1 MVSGSCCCELCPV
14 LVVGAAAASGRA
26 KGCAGAALGTCAA
39 LGTRAVCHPEPN
51 ETECSIEAMPEPLCL
66 SSTGSGLSG
75 SHILWLPVCVQWLFI
90 LALHSVCSEACS
102 RFWLMEKS
110 FGLFSGTREIPVLNF
125 NLLQDLPRMVH
136 GDCKMP
142 VVGETRLPWAQILVM
157 ERFCAGEQERGY
169 AEG

>member
-14 LVVGAAAASGRA
+14 LAAGAAAEAR
-26 KGCAGAALGTCAA
+26 GCVGAALGTCAA
-39 LGTRAVCHPEPN
+39 LGTRAVCHPEPDK
-51 ETECSIEAMPEPLCL
+51 TECRIEAMPEPLCL

-110 FGLFSGTREIPVLNF
+110 FGLFSGTWEIPVFFLE
-125 NLLQDLPRMVH
+125 L
-136 GDCKMP
+136 
-142 VVGETRLPWAQILVM
+142 
-157 ERFCAGEQERGY
+157 
-169 AEG
+169 